1 MVRLFH
7 RESECYVSAE
17 GSFALSNV
25 DIEDGTCLSIISEIL
40 VTLYALNYI
49 VFVLDFIVH
58 CRKHKSHLGRLK
70 SPSTSAN
77 VFWQFEKESDRRS
90 GEPLLWGERC
100 RIKHLPTR
108 RYLAVI
114 HDSGDYKV

>member
-25 DIEDGTCLSIISEIL
+25 GIEDGTCISISEII

-49 VFVLDFIVH
+49 IFALD
-58 CRKHKSHLGRLK
+58 L
-70 SPSTSAN
+70 
-77 VFWQFEKESDRRS
+77 
-90 GEPLLWGERC
+90 
-100 RIKHLPTR
+100 
-108 RYLAVI
+108 
-114 HDSGDYKV
+114 